1 MRSLTVSIVTYQV
14 NKQLFSKVLEG
25 LGKAVRDAKG
35 KSLLS
40 QTKLVVVDNGN
51 DVSYLREEIAG
62 QEDFEG
68 RVIDNPDNVGFGRA
82 HNQALL
88 ECDSDMHLV
97 LNPDAVMYP
106 DGLSEGLA
114 YLAEHEETV
123 MISPYAENSDGSKAY
138 LCKRYPSVVD
148 LFMRGF
154 LPASLQE
161 AASERLASRQM
172 YKQLIDR
179 RAASIIMIDLA
190 WCGGLSEARKIANM
204 AEASE
209 LPVTLHDC
217 TGPIVYAASCALS
230 ATLPNA
236 SYQEAVRA
244 YFSGWYTEIVDNLP
258 LVVDG
263 RIAPLEGAGLG
274 LGLRPELFERSDATK
289 RMTQL

>member
-1 MRSLTVSIVTYQV
+1 MTSLTVSIVTYQV

-40 QTKLVVVDNGN
+40 QTKLTVVDNGN

-97 LNPDAVMYP
+97 LNPDAVMHP

-161 AASERLASRQM
+161 AASERLAR
-172 YKQLIDR
+172 YECR
-179 RAASIIMIDLA
+179 DLDD
-190 WCGGLSEARKIANM
+190 
-204 AEASE
+204 
-209 LPVTLHDC
+209 T
-217 TGPIVYAASCALS
+217 
-230 ATLPNA
+230 
-236 SYQEAVRA
+236 
-244 YFSGWYTEIVDNLP
+244 
-258 LVVDG
+258 
-263 RIAPLEGAGLG
+263 
-274 LGLRPELFERSDATK
+274 DATAGVCVVSGCCMLAKTASLKAVNGFSDHYFFKKEDIKDIIDQAEKENLSVVCTEKDFVKIPSEYKKFITPIKLDLKINESK
-289 RMTQL
+289 RLLKIILNTIKVKKV